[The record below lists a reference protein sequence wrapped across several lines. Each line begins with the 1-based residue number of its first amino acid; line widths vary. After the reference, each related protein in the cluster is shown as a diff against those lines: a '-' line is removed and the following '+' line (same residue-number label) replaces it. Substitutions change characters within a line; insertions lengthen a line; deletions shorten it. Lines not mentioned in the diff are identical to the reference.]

1 MKIEIKSLSVS
12 YDGPIILNN
21 INFSVNQSEII
32 SIVGPNGSGKS
43 TLLRSIAKLILP
55 LSGNIYIDDKNLKN
69 YSRKE
74 LALKIAFLP
83 QYKSIPEDIT
93 VFDLVSYGRFPH
105 QINFTSNSKHKDIE
119 AIDRA
124 IYLTKL
130 EKLQSRKISTLS
142 GGEQQRAWI
151 ALCIA
156 QETDILLLDE
166 PTTFLD
172 IKCQLDVMELI
183 RKLNQELKTTV
194 IMTLHD
200 LNHATHYSKRI
211 IALKNGK
218 IFADGHPKNLVN
230 EEIIKSVF
238 DLECKII
245 SHNNTPFILPIRNIK
260 KD

>member
-1 MKIEIKSLSVS
+1 MKIEIETLSVS
-12 YDGPIILNN
+12 YDGPIVLNN
-21 INFSVNQSEII
+21 INLSVKPSEII

-43 TLLRSIAKLILP
+43 TLLRSIAKLISP
-55 LSGNIYIDDKNLKN
+55 ISGNIYVDNKNLKN

-74 LALKIAFLP
+74 LSLKIAFLP

-93 VFDLVSYGRFPH
+93 VLELISYGRYPH
-105 QINFTSNSKHKDIE
+105 QSNFITKSKYEDIE

-124 IYLTKL
+124 IALTKL

-142 GGEQQRAWI
+142 GGEQQRTWI

-183 RKLNQELKTTV
+183 QQLNYELKTTI

-200 LNHATHYSKRI
+200 LNHATHYSNRI
-211 IALKNGK
+211 IALKNGE
-218 IFADGHPKNLVN
+218 IFADATPENLINKN
-230 EEIIKSVF
+230 IIKAVF
-238 DLECKII
+238 DIECKII
-245 SHNNTPFILPIRNIK
+245 SYNSTPFILPIRN
-260 KD
+260 